1 MSRTGKANGKEEMRI
16 IYLNCTLYALNKI
29 TSEDFQKNTIKA
41 FPTTVIL
48 QHLWDMA
55 RFYF

>member
-16 IYLNCTLYALNKI
+16 IYLNCALYALNKI

-48 QHLWDMA
+48 QHL
-55 RFYF
+55 